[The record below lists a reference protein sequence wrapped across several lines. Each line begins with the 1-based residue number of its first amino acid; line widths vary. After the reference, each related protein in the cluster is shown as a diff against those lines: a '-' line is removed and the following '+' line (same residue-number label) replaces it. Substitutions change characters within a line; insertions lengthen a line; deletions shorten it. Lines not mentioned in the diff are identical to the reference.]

1 VTSASLG
8 PPDHPIAAP
17 VVDRDICKGCG
28 ICVAFCPFGHLRV
41 DEELNVAGYHPAEVE
56 TDGDAS
62 DTPRA
67 SEHESYEHNFA
78 YWCLRCRYCE
88 VMCPDAAIRISGDV
102 LGFEGTGVLDEEV
115 FPSGRLGFT
124 PAAASLDGAS
134 ISGRAAGVVPA
145 EAGEGDGDGAA
156 AGARSVE
163 PRVPSGKRILMKGNE
178 ALAEAALKAGCRA
191 FFGYPITPA
200 SEITSY
206 MARWMRHEGGVF
218 LQSESEVATINM
230 VFGAAA
236 AGVRT
241 MTASSSPGISLMS
254 EGVSFLAGA
263 EVPCLLVNVMRVGPG
278 LGGIQPSQSDYFQ
291 ATRGLGHGDSRVIV
305 LAPANIQEMADLV
318 FDAFELAEKYVNPVM
333 ILADGILGQMME
345 PVTFRPAL
353 DLDALPPRDWA
364 TTGAAGRPKRIVKSL
379 FLDPAALEA
388 HNDVLQDKYR
398 RIERDEPRWK
408 TYDLDRARVLLVA
421 YGTTARVAY
430 HAMELA
436 EERDLPVGMFRPL
449 TAYPFPYDAL
459 RDVVVERGIERI
471 LVVEL
476 SAGQMI
482 EDVRLAV
489 DGRCPIDFLGR
500 TGGSILAPLE
510 VLEAIRNLE
519 VSS

>member
-1 VTSASLG
+1 VPGGHELDATLFG
-8 PPDHPIAAP
+8 VP
-17 VVDRDICKGCG
+17 VIDRDVCKGCG
-28 ICVAFCPFGHLRV
+28 VCVTFCPFGHLRV

-56 TDGDAS
+56 DGGEAPDES
-62 DTPRA
+62 HPREFEA
-67 SEHESYEHNFA
+67 YEHNFA

-88 VMCPDAAIRISGDV
+88 VMCPDAAIHISGDIH
-102 LGFEGTGVLDEEV
+102 GFEGTGVFEHDEL
-115 FPSGRLGFT
+115 FSSGHPPVLAEPTHPEPERAQ
-124 PAAASLDGAS
+124 PA
-134 ISGRAAGVVPA
+134 
-145 EAGEGDGDGAA
+145 
-156 AGARSVE
+156 
-163 PRVPSGKRILMKGNE
+163 PRVPSGERILMKGNE

-206 MARWMRHEGGVF
+206 MARWMRQEGGVF
-218 LQSESEVATINM
+218 LQSESEVAAINM

-305 LAPANIQEMADLV
+305 LAPANIQEMADFV
-318 FDAFELAEKYVNPVM
+318 FDAFELAERYKNPVM

-345 PVTFRPAL
+345 PVSFRPAI
-353 DLDALPPRDWA
+353 DAADLPPGEWA
-364 TTGAAGRPKRIVKSL
+364 TTGASGRPKRIVKSL

-388 HNDVLQDKYR
+388 HNAILQDKYR

-408 TYDLDRARVLLVA
+408 TYDLEGARVLLVA

-449 TAYPFPYDAL
+449 TAYPFPHEAL
-459 RDVVVERGIERI
+459 KEVVAEGSIERI

-489 DGRCPIDFLGR
+489 EGRCPIDFLGR

-519 VSS
+519 VPS

>member
-1 VTSASLG
+1 VTGGQDDASL
-8 PPDHPIAAP
+8 AVP

-28 ICVAFCPFGHLRV
+28 VCVTFCPFGHLRV

-56 TDGDAS
+56 DGDGAPDDS
-62 DTPRA
+62 HPGEREAYD
-67 SEHESYEHNFA
+67 HNFA

-102 LGFEGTGVLDEEV
+102 LGFEGTGVLEHDEV
-115 FPSGRLGFT
+115 FPGVHPPATETKQLSPT
-124 PAAASLDGAS
+124 PA
-134 ISGRAAGVVPA
+134 RAK
-145 EAGEGDGDGAA
+145 
-156 AGARSVE
+156 
-163 PRVPSGKRILMKGNE
+163 PRVPSGERILMKGNE

-206 MARWMRHEGGVF
+206 MARWMRVEGGVF
-218 LQSESEVATINM
+218 LQSESEVAAINM

-254 EGVSFLAGA
+254 EAISFLAGA

-305 LAPANIQEMADLV
+305 LAPANIQEMADFV
-318 FDAFELAEKYVNPVM
+318 YDGFELAERYTNPVM

-345 PVTFRPAL
+345 PVSFRPAL
-353 DLDALPPRDWA
+353 DTADLPPRDWA
-364 TTGAAGRPKRIVKSL
+364 TTGASGRSKRVVKSL

-388 HNDVLQDKYR
+388 HNRVLQDKYR
-398 RIERDEPRWK
+398 RIERDEPRSK
-408 TYDLDRARVLLVA
+408 TYDLDGARVLLVA

-436 EERDLPVGMFRPL
+436 EEHDLPVGMFRPL
-449 TAYPFPYDAL
+449 TAYPFPYEAL
-459 RDVVVERGIERI
+459 REVVEEGDIEHI

-489 DGRCPIDFLGR
+489 EGRCPIDFLGR

-510 VLEAIRNLE
+510 VLEAIRGLE

>member
-1 VTSASLG
+1 MPARNGHAPLDT
-8 PPDHPIAAP
+8 P
-17 VVDRDICKGCG
+17 VVDREICKGCG
-28 ICVAFCPFGHLRV
+28 VCVEFCPFGHLRI
-41 DEELNVAGYHPAEVE
+41 DEELNVAGYHPAGVE
-56 TDGDAS
+56 DAGPGDLGGAPG
-62 DTPRA
+62 DDHDRERA
-67 SEHESYEHNFA
+67 AYEHNFA

-88 VMCPDAAIRISGDV
+88 VMCPDAAIRVSGDV
-102 LGFEGTGVLDEEV
+102 TGFEGTGVLDDDV
-115 FPSGRLGFT
+115 ALGDARGHAQAPSPVA
-124 PAAASLDGAS
+124 PAAG
-134 ISGRAAGVVPA
+134 
-145 EAGEGDGDGAA
+145 
-156 AGARSVE
+156 
-163 PRVPSGKRILMKGNE
+163 PRVRPGERILMKGNE

-206 MARWMRHEGGVF
+206 MARWMRKEGGVF
-218 LQSESEVATINM
+218 LQSESEVAAINM

-291 ATRGLGHGDSRVIV
+291 ATRGLGHGDCRVIV
-305 LAPANIQEMADLV
+305 LAPANIQEMADFV
-318 FDAFELAEKYVNPVM
+318 FDAFELAEKYKNPVM

-353 DLDALPPRDWA
+353 DPADLPASDMA
-364 TTGAAGRPKRIVKSL
+364 TTGAVGRPKRVVRSL

-388 HNDVLQDKYR
+388 HNELLQEKYR
-398 RIERDEPRWK
+398 RIERDEKRWK
-408 TYDLDRARVLLVA
+408 TYDLEGARVLLVA

-449 TAYPFPYDAL
+449 TAYPFPYEAL
-459 RDVVVERGIERI
+459 RDVVEERRIEHI

-489 DGRCPIDFLGR
+489 EGRCPIDFLGR
-500 TGGSILAPLE
+500 TGGSILSPME
-510 VLEAIRNLE
+510 VLEAIRGLG
-519 VSS
+519 VT